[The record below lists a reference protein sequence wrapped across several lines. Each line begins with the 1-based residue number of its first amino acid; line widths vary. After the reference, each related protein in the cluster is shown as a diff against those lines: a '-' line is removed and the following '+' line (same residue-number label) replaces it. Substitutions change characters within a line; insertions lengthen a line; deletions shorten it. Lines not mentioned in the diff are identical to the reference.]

1 MLDYEGEKNMN
12 NKNGGRKDTHY
23 YENEDQSM
31 NSENCN
37 FDFEFDI
44 DETNECFIKGIE
56 NINDGDYEE
65 IYQKGFKDG
74 YDKAKQELL
83 DYIQKNKSSTKYK
96 YMQVKSMNIN
106 SNHKR

>member
-12 NKNGGRKDTHY
+12 NRNSGRKDTHY
-23 YENEDQSM
+23 YEDENENENETM
-31 NSENCN
+31 NNKNCN
-37 FDFEFDI
+37 FDFEFNI
-44 DETNECFIKGIE
+44 DEANEYFIKGMG

-83 DYIQKNKSSTKYK
+83 DYIEKNKSSDKYK
-96 YMQVKSMNIN
+96 YMQGK
-106 SNHKR
+106 KYKY